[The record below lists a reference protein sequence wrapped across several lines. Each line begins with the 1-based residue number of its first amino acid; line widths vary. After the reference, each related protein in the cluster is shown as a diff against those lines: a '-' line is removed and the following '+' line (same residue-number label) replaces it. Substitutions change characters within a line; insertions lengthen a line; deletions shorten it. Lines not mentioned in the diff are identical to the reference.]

1 MRIYP
6 HLLFWFAGMAAA
18 LAQAP
23 TNTPAGANAAA
34 NTNGAGPLR
43 SLPVSGGYVPDD
55 KHKLEA
61 GDRVSFQIIEDRDPA
76 RILMVADSR
85 ELDVPYIGRVSVADK
100 TCKELAKELQVQ
112 LEKEYYYRAT
122 VIIGLDSV
130 NKVRGKVYLMGQVRA
145 QGPVD
150 LLFDDSLTAGQA
162 ILRAG
167 GFLDFANKT
176 KVRLTRNAGAGGA
189 TQIMEINM
197 TDVLEKG
204 KADKDIILQPG
215 DLIFVPTRAVNF

>member
-1 MRIYP
+1 MRVYLYIV
-6 HLLFWFAGMAAA
+6 FWLISMGAAMA
-18 LAQAP
+18 QES
-23 TNTPAGANAAA
+23 TNTNATPALTLA
-34 NTNGAGPLR
+34 
-43 SLPVSGGYVPDD
+43 VSGSYVLDD
-55 KHKLEA
+55 KHLLEP
-61 GDRVSFQIIEDRDPA
+61 GDRISFQILEDRDPA
-76 RILMVADSR
+76 RSLVVADSR

-100 TCKELAKELQVQ
+100 TCKQLAKELKVL

-150 LLFDDSLTAGQA
+150 ILFDENLTAGQA

-167 GFLDFANKT
+167 GFLDFANKN
-176 KVRLTRNAGAGGA
+176 KVKITRTTAGGG
-189 TQIMEINM
+189 TNQIFEINM

-204 KADKDIILQPG
+204 KADKDITLEPG